1 MTKQELLNKL
11 NLREA
16 KVAQEGDIAYFVCEE
31 IKKYKSADGRPYQK
45 YKGTA
50 LNEENG
56 EPFAENLE
64 VMAPR
69 FIFGEPLGCLF
80 TIKLIKGEPKADPKT
95 GKEVRYLNW
104 TIID

>member
-1 MTKQELLNKL
+1 MTKLELMKKF
-11 NLREA
+11 NLRAA

-31 IKKYKSADGRPYQK
+31 VKIYKSAEGKAYSK

-50 LNEENG
+50 LNEEG
-56 EPFAENLE
+56 EQFAEIE

-69 FIFGEPLGCLF
+69 FILSDPLGCLF
-80 TIKLIKGEPKADPKT
+80 TIKLVKGEPKADPKT
-95 GKEVRYLNW
+95 GKEVTFLNW

>member
-1 MTKQELLNKL
+1 MTKLELIKKL
-11 NLREA
+11 NLKEA
-16 KVAQEGDIAYFVCEE
+16 SVAKEGDEAFFIAEE
-31 IKKYKSADGRPYQK
+31 VKIYKSAEGKTYTK

-50 LNEENG
+50 INKNG

-69 FIFGEPLGCLF
+69 FIMDDPLGCLF
-80 TIKLIKGEPKADPKT
+80 TIKLIKGEPKVDPKT
-95 GKEVRYLNW
+95 GKKITYLNW

>member
-1 MTKQELLNKL
+1 MTKKELIKKL
-11 NLREA
+11 NLRAANVA
-16 KVAQEGDIAYFVCEE
+16 KEGDEAFFICEE
-31 IKKYKSADGRPYQK
+31 VKSFTSKEGKPYTR

-50 LNEENG
+50 LNENG
-56 EPFAENLE
+56 EQFAELE

-69 FIFGEPLGCLF
+69 FIMDDPLGCLF

-95 GKEVRYLNW
+95 GNEITYLNW

>member
-1 MTKQELLNKL
+1 MTKEELIKKL
-11 NLREA
+11 NLKEA
-16 KVAQEGDIAYFVCEE
+16 QIAKEGDEAFFICEE
-31 IKKYKSADGRPYQK
+31 IKTYKTAEGKAYCR

-50 LNEENG
+50 INEDGKE
-56 EPFAENLE
+56 FAKNLE

-69 FIFGEPLGCLF
+69 FIMDDPLGCLF

-95 GKEVRYLNW
+95 GKEVTFLNW

>member
-1 MTKQELLNKL
+1 MTKEELCKKL
-11 NLREA
+11 NVKSA
-16 KVAQEGDIAYFVCEE
+16 KIAKEGDEAFFICVEV
-31 IKKYKSADGRPYQK
+31 KSFTSKEGKAFMK

-50 LNEENG
+50 LNENG
-56 EPFAENLE
+56 EEFAKDLE

-69 FIFGEPLGCLF
+69 FIFEEPLGCLF

-95 GKEVRYLNW
+95 GKKITYLNW

>member
-1 MTKQELLNKL
+1 MTKQELLKKL

-16 KVAQEGDIAYFVCEE
+16 KIAKEGDEAFFIAEE
-31 IKKYKSADGRPYQK
+31 IKAYKTAEGKAYSK

-50 LNEENG
+50 LNENG

-69 FIFGEPLGCLF
+69 FIFDDPLGCLF
-80 TIKLIKGEPKADPKT
+80 KIKLIKGEPKADPKT
-95 GKEVRYLNW
+95 GKEVTYLNW
-104 TIID
+104 TIVD

>member
-11 NLREA
+11 NLKAARIA
-16 KVAQEGDIAYFVCEE
+16 KEGDEAFFICKEV
-31 IKKYKSADGRPYQK
+31 KNYKSADGKTYQR

-50 LNEENG
+50 LNEDGKE
-56 EPFAENLE
+56 FAKNLE

-69 FIFGEPLGCLF
+69 FILSDPLGCIF

-95 GKEVRYLNW
+95 GKEVTYLNW